1 VFTADGRGPIIG
13 WAKAKTRLSA
23 KAGVGETSWRL
34 HDLRR
39 TAAAGMQRLGISI
52 PVVEKA
58 LNHQSGVF
66 RGIVSTYQTHDYAD
80 EIRIA
85 LQKWADRV
93 EEIVGGK
100 PAKVVALRGRR

>member
-1 VFTADGRGPIIG
+1 
-13 WAKAKTRLSA
+13 
-23 KAGVGETSWRL
+23 
-34 HDLRR
+34 
-39 TAAAGMQRLGISI
+39 MQRLGISI

-93 EEIVGGK
+93 EEIIGGK